1 MHVRERWHVT
11 TNCLYSLWHWEANRL
26 VKEGT
31 GNNKKQFSSQ
41 AEACRTWFQF
51 DTRTLIIAS
60 DVTRLFHIA
69 FWLFV
74 STYPR
79 SCGSQGSWFQMWR
92 DVQKHLGILRE
103 DSEKKPP
110 EMLRYFS
117 LPRNQNA
124 NRVPSKCLHWCMGQN
139 TLAAN
144 VWRIWQGTQR
154 LGDVSTISQFALLQL
169 SGCQNQTLPMAGSGL
184 FNRVFTSK
192 QHLSKA
198 LNRVSWTV
206 FCWSTVTL
214 SVLFSCNCLRKDHLH
229 IYMQLL
235 CFVPMIFTTFRW
247 RFQAPSKRS
256 PWWIGALASDFV
268 ISSAMCVFHA
278 VIWFLFRCNFCFC
291 SIF

>member
-1 MHVRERWHVT
+1 MGWEEWTSVESGGRCHSLGLRSWTRICCLKSWSRVDSAWSGLQIVPCVSLCQFHSASLQGRNISKYEICMFSVERWHVT

-26 VKEGT
+26 IKEGT

-79 SCGSQGSWFQMWR
+79 SCGSEGSWFQMWR

-103 DSEKKPP
+103 NSEKKTP

-124 NRVPSKCLHWCMGQN
+124 KQSSIKV
-139 TLAAN
+139 
-144 VWRIWQGTQR
+144 
-154 LGDVSTISQFALLQL
+154 FALMY
-169 SGCQNQTLPMAGSGL
+169 GPE
-184 FNRVFTSK
+184 
-192 QHLSKA
+192 H
-198 LNRVSWTV
+198 
-206 FCWSTVTL
+206 
-214 SVLFSCNCLRKDHLH
+214 
-229 IYMQLL
+229 
-235 CFVPMIFTTFRW
+235 
-247 RFQAPSKRS
+247 
-256 PWWIGALASDFV
+256 AS
-268 ISSAMCVFHA
+268 
-278 VIWFLFRCNFCFC
+278 R
-291 SIF
+291 